1 MSDFISGMI
10 EGARAEIAQFQEE
23 IRIRELVVDAL
34 QGIDTTLKPK
44 SKTKLQSYVGVKR
57 KPKVKDED
65 IEKWIKE
72 QYSPF
77 VVKDVAERFD
87 LSTSSVRPR
96 MSKFIKAGLVRERR
110 NGGATSPIKYHPVKF
125 STPATT
131 LGLGTAG
138 RTSHPSDPDAEAIR
152 DDLVH
157 TTEEPK

>member
-44 SKTKLQSYVGVKR
+44 PQLQSYVGVKR
-57 KPKVKDED
+57 RQKVKDED
-65 IEKWIKE
+65 IEKWIRE

-77 VVKDVAERFD
+77 LVRDVAERFD
-87 LSTSSVRPR
+87 LSVKTIRPR
-96 MSKFIKAGLVRERR
+96 MSRFIKAGLVREVR
-110 NGGATSPIKYHPVKF
+110 NGGKTSPIKYHPIKPK
-125 STPATT
+125 SNATT